1 LFKEALSCS
10 KEAQSCS
17 KEAQS
22 CSKRAQCCSKE
33 AQKLNYFFL
42 KKIFPWDSVP
52 MHSGRFE
59 EKIRIK
65 SDFQVSIS
73 SEIFW

>member
-1 LFKEALSCS
+1 MLLLCNDIYQFGSAYITDIEILAII
-10 KEAQSCS
+10 
-17 KEAQS
+17 
-22 CSKRAQCCSKE
+22 R
-33 AQKLNYFFL
+33 F
-42 KKIFPWDSVP
+42 
-52 MHSGRFE
+52 HSGRFE